1 MAEHSKYSSG
11 WLFTPDFSKELT
23 IENERNFFDSP
34 DVFKAILESIQDGVS
49 VLDGSLNIRYIN
61 ASLRHTYED
70 KTLFPGRKCY
80 EFFHARSTPCE
91 DCPSLRAAQSKQ
103 PETSVVRYDRRNN
116 ELGWHQLFAIP
127 VLNTRE
133 EVILII
139 EYIRDVTFQNSMA
152 ENLSELAQRFE
163 ALEKQNEILLDI
175 LKQSERNRDALE
187 QTITANVER
196 FVRPSLEY
204 LKKTVRAEDVDFVNG
219 LITEIVFPITKKRD
233 SAMSALTPRELQ
245 VAVLVKEGDT
255 SKEIAAKLCITQK
268 AVDYHRL
275 NIRKKLGLPRE
286 TSLHTYLETHL

>member
-1 MAEHSKYSSG
+1 MASHSPYGPG

-23 IENERNFFDSP
+23 IENEQAFFESP

-49 VLDGSLNIRYIN
+49 VLDRELNIRYMN
-61 ASLRHTYED
+61 ASLRHIYKE

-80 EFFHARSTPCE
+80 EFYHSRSTPCE
-91 DCPSLRAAQSKQ
+91 DCPSLIAAESKK
-103 PETSVVRYDRRNN
+103 PETSVVRYDHQNN
-116 ELGWHQLFAIP
+116 ESNWHQLFSIP
-127 VLNTRE
+127 VLNTHD

-139 EYIRDVTFQNSMA
+139 EYIRDITFQNSMIQ
-152 ENLSELAQRFE
+152 NLNELAQRFE
-163 ALEKQNEILLDI
+163 ALEKQNEILADI
-175 LKQSERNRDALE
+175 LQQSEQNRDALE
-187 QTITANVER
+187 QTISTNVER

-219 LITEIVFPITKKRD
+219 LISEIVFPITKKRD
-233 SAMSALTPRELQ
+233 SAMSGLTPRELQ

-255 SKEIAAKLCITQK
+255 SKEIAAKLCVTQK

-275 NIRKKLGLPRE
+275 NIRRKLRLPRE